1 MSIWSVLWLDYFDLS
16 MQCLCSTAVLAR
28 SSCSKQMYFLR
39 QLDAQQLL
47 SAATSRCTPA
57 FNGVIAICIKCGVGA
72 GTVLHNRASL

>member
-28 SSCSKQMYFLR
+28 SSCSTQMYFLR
-39 QLDAQQLL
+39 QLDAQQL
-47 SAATSRCTPA
+47 SATSRCTPA
-57 FNGVIAICIKCGVGA
+57 FISVIAICIKCGVGA